1 MNGNEQTQKTFIS
14 STEFVSFD
22 LNHKEPMETNYA
34 IVFSTAI
41 IPMLIGFVW
50 YHPALLGKAWMQSAG
65 ISEEQLKGSNMAV
78 IFGFCILFSLM
89 LCTMLPLL
97 VIHQSGMMSM
107 MMGEP
112 GIPDSPMTNPDY
124 KMMMEKYG
132 HNFRSFK
139 HGVFHG
145 ILSALFFAL
154 PILGIQA
161 LFERRGAKYIFI
173 HLGYWVITLALM
185 GGIVCGFA

>member
-1 MNGNEQTQKTFIS
+1 
-14 STEFVSFD
+14 
-22 LNHKEPMETNYA
+22 METNYS
-34 IVFSTAI
+34 IVLSTAI

-65 ISEEQLKGSNMAV
+65 ISEEQLKAGNMAV

-107 MMGEP
+107 MVDAP
-112 GIPDSPMTNPDY
+112 GMNTDPITNPDY

-139 HGVFHG
+139 HGVLHG
-145 ILSALFFAL
+145 VISALFFAL
-154 PILGIQA
+154 PVLGIQA
-161 LFERRGAKYIFI
+161 LFERKGAKYIFI